1 MTENHKIKWKRLE
14 NVSKIFPATANNKDT
29 KVFRL
34 SCELKEEVDP
44 IYLQEALDITRESF
58 PIFNSVL
65 KRGVFWYYFESRN
78 IRPLVT
84 EESQPLYAPIYLK
97 DSKSLLYRVFY
108 YKKRISVEMFH
119 ALTDGAGVS
128 WFMETL
134 VYHYLSLKYKNDLLD
149 DMPQIQHRASISQKM
164 KDSFEKNYRR
174 NRNKKK
180 NKSKLNGKKIKR
192 AYVIKGS
199 RNLENRTRLI
209 EGTMSVKE
217 MLTLSRKYETTLT
230 IFLTALL
237 MYSIYKEMPS
247 NLIHR
252 PVVLSVP
259 INLRQFFESNTAR
272 NFFSTMEIE
281 YNFEKQSSQLEDI
294 IDYLAKTFKEN
305 LSEDNVDIYL
315 ERFMVIEKNPLARVV
330 PLVLKDL
337 ALKAANV
344 VNYMSITSSISNI
357 GQIKMDEKFEPYIE
371 KFIVSVSARRPQ
383 VTLCSYK
390 DNLVI
395 SFMSPF
401 EDTDIQSNFFQTLS
415 NEGINITIASN
426 L

>member
-1 MTENHKIKWKRLE
+1 MKMVDKNTIKWKRLE

-34 SCELKEEVDP
+34 SCQLKEEVDP
-44 IYLQEALDITRESF
+44 ICLQRALDLTRESF
-58 PIFNSVL
+58 PIYDSVL
-65 KRGVFWYYFESRN
+65 KRGAFWYYFESKN
-78 IRPLVT
+78 IRPLVS
-84 EESQPLYAPIYLK
+84 EESQALYAPIYLK
-97 DSKSLLYRVFY
+97 DNKSLLYRVFY

-134 VYHYLSLKYKNDLLD
+134 VYHYLSLRYEDIFLD
-149 DMPQIQHRASISQKM
+149 DAPDLNYRASISQKM
-164 KDSFEKNYRR
+164 RDGFEKNYRR
-174 NRNKKK
+174 SKGTS
-180 NKSKLNGKKIKR
+180 KSKRSKQKIKA

-199 RNLENRTRLI
+199 RNFENRTKLI
-209 EGTMSVKE
+209 EATMSVKE
-217 MLTLSRKYETTLT
+217 MLNLSRKYETTLT

-247 NLIHR
+247 KMINR
-252 PVVLSVP
+252 PIVLSIPV
-259 INLRQFFESNTAR
+259 NLRQFYESNTAR
-272 NFFSTMEIE
+272 NFFSTMEVE
-281 YNFEKQSSQLEDI
+281 YNFEKQSPGLEDI
-294 IDYLAKTFKEN
+294 IDYLGKTFKEN

-315 ERFMVIEKNPLARVV
+315 ERFMVIEKNPLARIV
-330 PLVLKDL
+330 PLVIKDL
-337 ALKAANV
+337 TMKIANL

-371 KFIVSVSARRPQ
+371 KFIISVSARRPQ
-383 VTLCSYK
+383 ITLCSYM

-401 EDTDIQSNFFQTLS
+401 EDTDIQSTFFQALTK
-415 NEGINITIASN
+415 EGIDMTIASN